1 MASFKVKASLLNVRT
16 EPVENFTDKKNVIGK
31 LKRDAPFESIDEKIN
46 TLGTWY
52 KDANHHWVWGE
63 GLDSPLKDLT
73 SESKEAITQNDLLK
87 TIILNEAVQTNGTN
101 IVIGI
106 LDSEIDF
113 KNPSLKAA
121 CLGFENYLT
130 QSQQPNIIN
139 NHGTKVAG
147 VIVGKDAVI
156 SGIATGARIRSY
168 VTVDENGNTD
178 DKAVLKALNT
188 IIEDNVSIDIL
199 NLSFDITNAIKEE
212 VQICIGKLVAKG
224 IIVVVAGFSQ
234 LFGDVSNLSKIT
246 GTFPIGIFE
255 QSDIDNLK
263 HQGLPEAYK
272 LAFCNKEIITLGIAD
287 SNAPHP
293 TFSSSSAYTAIV
305 TGIIARFL
313 SSRPISF
320 TLRIDE
326 VSKYLDKTSFTIQK
340 DNLITSFKPY
350 RNEKN

>member
-31 LKRDAPFESIDEKIN
+31 LKKDAPFESIDEKVN
-46 TLGTWY
+46 KLGTWY
-52 KDANHHWVWGE
+52 KDANQHWVWGE
-63 GLDSPLKDLT
+63 GLDSPRKNLT
-73 SESKEAITQNDLLK
+73 SEFQEAVAQNDLLK
-87 TIILNEAVQTNGTN
+87 TIILNETVQTNGTN

-113 KNPSLKAA
+113 KNSSLKAA
-121 CLGFENYLT
+121 CLGFENCLT

-147 VIVGKDAVI
+147 VIVGKDAII
-156 SGIATGARIRSY
+156 SGIATDAKIRSY
-168 VTVDENGNTD
+168 VTIDENGNTD

-188 IIEDNVSIDIL
+188 IIEGNVNVDIL
-199 NLSFDITNAIKEE
+199 NLSFDITNSIKEE
-212 VQICIGKLVAKG
+212 VQICITKLAAKG

-234 LFGDVSNLSKIT
+234 LFGDISNLSKIA

-255 QSDIDNLK
+255 QSEVDDLK
-263 HQGLPEAYK
+263 QQGLPKPYK
-272 LAFCNKEIITLGIAD
+272 LAFCNAEIITLGIID
-287 SNAPHP
+287 SSSPHP
-293 TFSSSSAYTAIV
+293 MFSSSSAYTAIA

-313 SSRPISF
+313 SSNPIPF
-320 TLRIDE
+320 ALRIDE
-326 VSKYLDKTSFTIQK
+326 VSKYLNKTSFLIQK